1 MPFTASVV
9 LSLSRVTSH
18 MNLRDRQHRRLSDLW
33 QDVGYASRLLL
44 KSPGFTFTA
53 LVSLALGIGAS
64 TAVFSVIHAVLI
76 SPFPYTGADRM
87 VRVLAE
93 DRSGFSRNFFL
104 TGPQLRYVQQ
114 LKSVEAVLGQAN
126 WELATTDNDL
136 PEDVRAVFLTPNASE
151 YFGVPALLGR
161 NLIPADAPDGQD
173 PQAIVVLSFSFWKRH
188 FAGNPDVIG
197 KILSIDHK
205 DYTVVGLL
213 PPRFAWNM
221 GDVYLP
227 LKITSDPN
235 SLVWLSCVK
244 LRPGVPRQAAE
255 AEFKPLLQAF
265 AKQFPG
271 HFPENFRV
279 RVRSLTDEH
288 DASFAHT
295 LYLLFAAVALMLC
308 IGCANFSILLLA
320 RGNSRQHEFALRSA
334 IGASRVRVLRQL
346 LVESSLLS
354 VGGAILG
361 VLIAYAAVTLIANAL
376 PRASFPR
383 EVAIQI
389 NPPVLAFTV
398 ALALMAGLLFGL
410 SPALRLSRTDA
421 NRVLLSGARTIGGVS
436 ANRAHALL
444 VGGQVALTLLLL
456 SSGGAVTESFFRLTR
471 APLGYDPHN
480 TLVVGIP
487 LRDNAY
493 MTWQQRAAY
502 FHQLR
507 QSIAAI
513 PGVRSAAISTR
524 ATPPAS
530 GLDTQIAITRD
541 SSVDQ
546 QRARLGAVSPEYF
559 SLLHIPLL
567 YGRFFDQSETIR
579 AAPVAMI
586 NETMAHRYWANT
598 SALGQ
603 SFRVPELKTI
613 PFRIVAASGQSFQIV
628 GIVADARNDGLG
640 QPVQPAAYLPYS
652 FMMEVFTQILVQTDG
667 SLSSVYQAVR
677 EQVRSVD
684 PDQPVEGPGEIVSLE
699 DMVSR
704 QREWQQLHLATL
716 VLGAF
721 ALLALVLAS
730 VGVYSVVS
738 YGVAQR
744 NNEFAIRIAL
754 GAQRKHVLKLVFASA
769 AVSVAAGLA
778 AGAFLSF
785 SAGKLWSRLTEVN
798 ATNPLILLNATL
810 LFLAAA
816 TAACFVP
823 AWHACSIDP
832 MEALRRE

>member
-1 MPFTASVV
+1 MN
-9 LSLSRVTSH
+9 SLAREH
-18 MNLRDRQHRRLSDLW
+18 RQLSDLW
-33 QDVGYASRLLL
+33 QDVRYALRLLL
-44 KSPGFTFTA
+44 KSPGFTLTA
-53 LVSLALGIGAS
+53 LLSLALGIGAS
-64 TAVFSVIHAVLI
+64 TAVFSVINAVII
-76 SPFPYTGADRM
+76 SPFPYAGADRM
-87 VRVLAE
+87 VRILAE
-93 DRSGFSRNFFL
+93 DRFGFPRNFFL

-114 LKSVEAVLGQAN
+114 LEAVDSAVGQAN
-126 WELATTDNDL
+126 WEFATTNSDL
-136 PEDVRAVFLTPNASE
+136 PEDVRAVFLTANASD

-173 PQAIVVLSFSFWKRH
+173 PQPIIVLSFSFWKRR
-188 FAGNPDVIG
+188 FAGNPDVLG
-197 KILSIDHK
+197 KVLSMDHK
-205 DYTVVGLL
+205 DYTVVGVL

-235 SLVWLSCVK
+235 ALLWLSCVK
-244 LRPGVPRQAAE
+244 LKPGVTPQAAE
-255 AEFKPLLQAF
+255 AEFESLLQAF

-279 RVRSLTDEH
+279 HIRRLTEEH
-288 DASFAHT
+288 DVSFAHT
-295 LYLLFAAVALMLC
+295 LYLLFAAAALMMW

-320 RGNSRQHEFALRSA
+320 RGTSRQRELALRSA

-346 LVESSLLS
+346 LVESLLLS

-361 VLIAYAAVTLIANAL
+361 VLVAYAALAVIANAL

-389 NPPVLAFTV
+389 NLPVLAFTI
-398 ALALMAGLLFGL
+398 ALALIAGLLFGL
-410 SPALRLSRTDA
+410 SPALRLSRTGA
-421 NRVLLSGARTIGGVS
+421 NRVLLSGARTIVGLG

-444 VGGQVALTLLLL
+444 LAGQVALTLLLL
-456 SSGGAVTESFFRLTR
+456 SSGGSVTESFLRLMR

-487 LRDNAY
+487 LRDNTY
-493 MTWQQRAAY
+493 LTWEERAAY

-507 QSIAAI
+507 QSVAAI

-524 ATPPAS
+524 ATPRAS
-530 GLDTQIAITRD
+530 GLDTQIVITSD
-541 SSVDQ
+541 SSAMDRQ
-546 QRARLGAVSPEYF
+546 HARLGAVSPEYF

-567 YGRFFDQSETIR
+567 SGRFFDQSETVR
-579 AAPVAMI
+579 AAPVAII
-586 NETMAHRYWANT
+586 NETMAHRCWPNG

-613 PFRIVAASGQSFQIV
+613 PFRIVATSGQSFQVV

-640 QPVQPAAYLPYS
+640 QPVQPAAYLPYT
-652 FMMEVFTQILVQTDG
+652 FVMEVFTQILVQTNG
-667 SLSSVYQAVR
+667 SLSSVYQVVR

-684 PDQPVEGPGEIVSLE
+684 PDQQVEGHGEIVSLE
-699 DMVSR
+699 DIVTR
-704 QREWQQLHLATL
+704 QQEWQQAHLATL
-716 VLGAF
+716 LLGAF

-744 NNEFAIRIAL
+744 NNKFGIRIAL
-754 GAQRKHVLKLVFASA
+754 GAQRKDVLKLVFGSA
-769 AVSVAAGLA
+769 ATGIVAGLA
-778 AGAFLSF
+778 AGVLLSF
-785 SAGKLWSRLTEVN
+785 SVVKLLSRLTEVN
-798 ATNPLILLNATL
+798 AANPLILLKATL

-816 TAACFVP
+816 TAACLVP